1 MSTII
6 GYLVSGM
13 NTRGVKFRPSDW
25 IERIASTFAS
35 FDERQRLQYLPNLT
49 PRMHGGEWCLFVAH
63 ELATLNPAAF
73 EYIMSFVNSNQLA
86 VTTLEHGQMPAAE
99 LPLANC
105 A

>member
-6 GYLVSGM
+6 GYLISGI
-13 NTRGVKFRPSDW
+13 NSYGVKFRPSDW

-49 PRMHGGEWCLFVAH
+49 PRMHGGEWCLFVAN

-73 EYIMSFVNSNQLA
+73 EFIMNFVSSNQLKI
-86 VTTLEHGQMPAAE
+86 TTLEHGFNPEPE